1 MISLLIGGACIGHGP
16 AWNMKETKQPNEDDW
31 LHKRKDYSRHLQQKM
46 RRQTV
51 TNQTVVTKNKSLQN
65 NQASESTHYLSKKHK
80 NREQRQLG
88 NFKKPMED
96 YHGNCINQP
105 DAGIDP
111 DKMDSRQDSI
121 EELYFENF
129 DDESPQLDRGR
140 SNEHTVY
147 NHGNFQKPKKQWTSE
162 FLICAP
168 SLDTKR
174 TSNGNDLDISSLSL
188 HGSFNRK
195 TFGETIR
202 GF

>member
-16 AWNMKETKQPNEDDW
+16 AWDMKETKQPNEDDW

-65 NQASESTHYLSKKHK
+65 NQASESTHHLSKKQK

-105 DAGIDP
+105 EQELIQTRWTQ
-111 DKMDSRQDSI
+111 DKIALKNCILKTLTMSHLNWT
-121 EELYFENF
+121 EE
-129 DDESPQLDRGR
+129 DRMNTLFTTTEIFKNQR
-140 SNEHTVY
+140 N
-147 NHGNFQKPKKQWTSE
+147 
-162 FLICAP
+162 
-168 SLDTKR
+168 
-174 TSNGNDLDISSLSL
+174 NGHQSS
-188 HGSFNRK
+188 
-195 TFGETIR
+195 
-202 GF
+202 